1 MTETDDDCEISL
13 HYCTETNKCI
23 CLTVEH
29 FTVKYFNK
37 IKIKQGLCF
46 IIVKVSL
53 TPEDFVA
60 ISERVKTVIISPSK
74 NKATLFV
81 LLNA

>member
-1 MTETDDDCEISL
+1 M
-13 HYCTETNKCI
+13 
-23 CLTVEH
+23 EH

-60 ISERVKTVIISPSK
+60 ISERVKNVIISPSK
-74 NKATLFV
+74 HKATLVV